1 MASKQQSKDTD
12 KKQKQAD
19 QDDAKEQKSGKHEQ
33 QGSSKA
39 IADDAGSESD
49 SSQALEE
56 LIETLNGD
64 LTSVEPEAALD
75 SVDQWHSLLNKA
87 KEPELKEIATSLKQ
101 LQKLLKSGKA
111 DAHEIGEVLEQLGE
125 QTSECASEAD
135 KGTKTTLQK
144 LGKQL
149 TKVGAS
155 INKADNQE
163 HLDEMNSLIE
173 NLDGEK
179 VTSLKSEDS
188 ANAIDMWHDMVH
200 KAEGDQFKEIASGL
214 KDLKQVLKRNKAKPE
229 EISEV
234 LARLGEQTTE
244 VASEAPR
251 GFKTVVQKL
260 GKQLSKAAKAIE
272 SAE

>member
-12 KKQKQAD
+12 TKQKKAD

-33 QGSSKA
+33 QDSSKA
-39 IADDAGSESD
+39 IANDAGSESD
-49 SSQALEE
+49 SSQELEE

-64 LTSVEPEAALD
+64 LTSVEPEAALGI
-75 SVDQWHSLLNKA
+75 VDQWYGLLNKA

-101 LQKLLKSGKA
+101 LQKLLKSDKTE
-111 DAHEIGEVLEQLGE
+111 AHDIGEVLEQLGE

-135 KGTKTTLQK
+135 KSAKNTLQK

-163 HLDEMNSLIE
+163 HLDEINSLIE
-173 NLDGEK
+173 TLDGEK
-179 VTSLKSEDS
+179 ITSLKSEDS
-188 ANAIDMWHDMVH
+188 ASAIDMWYGMVN
-200 KAEGDQFKEIASGL
+200 KAEGDQLKEIASGL
-214 KDLKQVLKRNKAKPE
+214 KELKQVLKRSKAKPE

-234 LARLGEQTTE
+234 LSRLGEQTAE

-251 GFKTVVQKL
+251 GFKSVVQKL

>member
-1 MASKQQSKDTD
+1 MVSKQQSQETDT
-12 KKQKQAD
+12 KKNQAD
-19 QDDAKEQKSGKHEQ
+19 QE
-33 QGSSKA
+33 
-39 IADDAGSESD
+39 SESD
-49 SSQALEE
+49 SSQELNE

-64 LTSVEPEAALD
+64 LTSVEPEAALGI
-75 SVDQWHSLLNKA
+75 VDHWYGFLNKA

-111 DAHEIGEVLEQLGE
+111 DAHEIGEVLEQVGE

-135 KGTKTTLQK
+135 KSAKTTLQK

-179 VTSLKSEDS
+179 ITSLKPDDS
-188 ANAIDMWHDMVH
+188 ASAIDMWYGMVN

-214 KDLKQVLKRNKAKPE
+214 KELKQVLKRSKAKPE

-234 LARLGEQTTE
+234 LSRLGEQTAE

>member
-1 MASKQQSKDTD
+1 M
-12 KKQKQAD
+12 
-19 QDDAKEQKSGKHEQ
+19 
-33 QGSSKA
+33 
-39 IADDAGSESD
+39 
-49 SSQALEE
+49 
-56 LIETLNGD
+56 
-64 LTSVEPEAALD
+64 
-75 SVDQWHSLLNKA
+75 DQWYGLLNKA
-87 KEPELKEIATSLKQ
+87 KEPELKEIAISLKQ
-101 LQKLLKSGKA
+101 LQKLLKSDKTE
-111 DAHEIGEVLEQLGE
+111 AHDIGEVLEQLGE

-135 KGTKTTLQK
+135 KSAKSTLQK

-155 INKADNQE
+155 ISKADNQE

-173 NLDGEK
+173 TLDGEK
-179 VTSLKSEDS
+179 ITSLKSEDS
-188 ANAIDMWHDMVH
+188 ASAIDMWYGMVN

-214 KDLKQVLKRNKAKPE
+214 KELKQVLKRSKAKPE

-234 LARLGEQTTE
+234 LSRLGEQTAE

-251 GFKTVVQKL
+251 GFKSVVQKL